1 MRLITPPGTPD
12 TTRTGCLCGW
22 RRTMQSASG
31 ASNTQK
37 TIILSLSEGWSLR
50 QNDVY
55 GWCLFQPGR
64 ARPFAKVKQRTVEAM
79 TDRGW
84 IIEPLSATD
93 ALPMQ
98 PSRELTRWDGN
109 TPTDWSGASG
119 PRPTSGI
126 PTTTPSPANALRTSS
141 SPTRRKFIITLPAG
155 RYQSSRTDLFLLNR
169 QGCER

>member
-1 MRLITPPGTPD
+1 
-12 TTRTGCLCGW
+12 
-22 RRTMQSASG
+22 MQSASG

-98 PSRELTRWDGN
+98 PSRELTPLGWKYADR
-109 TPTDWSGASG
+109 
-119 PRPTSGI
+119 
-126 PTTTPSPANALRTSS
+126 LV
-141 SPTRRKFIITLPAG
+141 RRKWAETYKWDPYDHTVT
-155 RYQSSRTDLFLLNR
+155 RERTANFKFSDAA
-169 QGCER
+169 